1 VSALATAF
9 GITAADPQD
18 AALAARLVERHC
30 GPDAPLVLAILG
42 LDTPGVPLPRREPGP
57 RVAPHPYR
65 RATKGRRP
73 R

>member
-9 GITAADPQD
+9 GATAADPQD
-18 AALAARLVERHC
+18 AALAARLVERRC

-42 LDTPGVPLPRREPGP
+42 LDTPGVQLPSREPGTQ
-57 RVAPHPYR
+57 VTPHPYR